1 MSYDYEQTHENIL
14 ISARA
19 QIMEKGLADASIRK
33 ICTDAGVTNG
43 AFYSHFSSKEDLFC
57 SIVKPS
63 IEGLS
68 DIYDD
73 ETESF
78 LEINGP
84 EDVIKAFRDAYK
96 SLDKLIGY
104 VCDHREDFVLILEA
118 GRGTAFE
125 NFQDGLIES
134 EVESMKSFFEVSKKF
149 IKNKENI
156 SDNIIKMGSSFLI
169 STVFEGLKKGMSAG
183 EIIHETKLVSDYCA
197 AGYKCVL
204 GI

>member
-1 MSYDYEQTHENIL
+1 MSYDYEQTHENFL

-19 QIMEKGLADASIRK
+19 QFMEKGIADASIRK

-134 EVESMKSFFEVSKKF
+134 EVESMKNFFEVSKKF

>member
-19 QIMEKGLADASIRK
+19 QFMEKGFADASIRK